1 MLPAKDR
8 HARDGIGP
16 QLVEATGSIDH
27 LRLWPIRMIAVAKAN
42 SNTFIRKMQQ
52 SIAMSSSA
60 LTPIIE
66 LREYAIKPEC
76 STAYVEAT
84 RKAYDLRKSL
94 VPIRLFSFPDTGG

>member
-52 SIAMSSSA
+52 SIAMKRYLQKLLHSLEKS
-60 LTPIIE
+60 
-66 LREYAIKPEC
+66 RE
-76 STAYVEAT
+76 
-84 RKAYDLRKSL
+84 R
-94 VPIRLFSFPDTGG
+94 